1 MLTLFRGGTV
11 VWLSVEDAA
20 SIGVADNDWVEVCNR
35 NGVLACRAVVSPRM
49 PQGVCY
55 MYHAKDRH
63 VNVPRT
69 ELNGKR
75 GGTDNSLTRIM
86 LKPTPHDRRLRA
98 ALLRLQLL
106 RLPTGTQRDEV
117 VVVRRRAEQKVT
129 Y

>member
-1 MLTLFRGGTV
+1 

-20 SIGVADNDWVEVCNR
+20 SIGVADNDWVEVWNR

-55 MYHAKDRH
+55 IYHAKDRH
-63 VNVPRT
+63 VAMPRT
-69 ELNGKR
+69 EKTGR
-75 GGTDNSLTRIM
+75 QGGTDNALTRVL
-86 LKPTPHDRRLRA
+86 LKPTHMVGGYA
-98 ALLRLQLL
+98 QFSYAINYYGC
-106 RLPTGTQRDEV
+106 TGSQRDEV